1 MGFGAGGGSQQR
13 RPPTRSAGPSPGH
26 LLAADGSGRGGAWR
40 PASRPPRAATGP
52 GSARPSS
59 GVTQPR
65 AGPGRSGVGGGA
77 SAARRQHG
85 GPAEHGRRGAWRRP
99 SRAGGRRCGPEPRAP
114 GLHLG
119 QRRLRPAS
127 GSGRGGPARTWDA
140 GPHPAPPCP
149 PRPGRPLTAVT
160 QAPGS
165 CPPARPSRPRGV
177 ARSRGWG
184 GGGGRA
190 PGEPRPSARP
200 RSAGVRARDG
210 RVRGGGGERDW

>member
-1 MGFGAGGGSQQR
+1 MGRGAVANSAGRPRVPPAPRRGTFWARTEAGGAGPGG
-13 RPPTRSAGPSPGH
+13 RPP
-26 LLAADGSGRGGAWR
+26 
-40 PASRPPRAATGP
+40 RPPRAATGP

-99 SRAGGRRCGPEPRAP
+99 PRAGGRRCGPEPRAP